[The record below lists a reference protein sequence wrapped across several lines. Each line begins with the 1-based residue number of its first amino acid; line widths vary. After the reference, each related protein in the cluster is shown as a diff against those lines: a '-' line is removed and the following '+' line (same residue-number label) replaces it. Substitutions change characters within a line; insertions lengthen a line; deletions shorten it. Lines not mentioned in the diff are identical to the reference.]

1 MIRLFSFVPAL
12 TALVL
17 SGSLF
22 GGCIISSDVTD
33 FEIKL
38 PDKSFHFDTAQV
50 SPLAFDVN
58 PNCVV
63 SPEDSCAAVSDGQLF
78 CNAVGDCEIEDPTVL
93 PNISCSIDTDCTDVF
108 GAESGFS
115 CNQTD
120 GACQATVE
128 FELSTPVN
136 LANEVPELEDLGN
149 SQFTK
154 VRFSYVRMFV
164 QENTF
169 SIATPPV
176 EIYIAP
182 EAVASP
188 FVSGSDPREL
198 ENGVFS
204 VGVVDP
210 IAASTSGHT
219 VDVQLDAG
227 GDAALSEYCRTPSV
241 TFKFFVYSQMTFRAG
256 DPVPQG
262 ALTLVIDAAA
272 IVGLN

>member
-1 MIRLFSFVPAL
+1 MIRLSAFFPAL

-17 SGSLF
+17 SGSFF

-38 PDKSFHFDTAQV
+38 PDKSFHFDTAQI
-50 SPLAFDVN
+50 SPPTVIVMAEA
-58 PNCVV
+58 CVV
-63 SPEDSCAAVSDGQLF
+63 SPSDSCAAISEDLF
-78 CNAVGDCEIEDPTVL
+78 CNSDGDCEVTDPTVL
-93 PNISCSIDTDCTDVF
+93 PTIPCSVDSDCSALFGDT
-108 GAESGFS
+108 FS

-120 GACQATVE
+120 EACQATVE

-136 LANEVPELEDLGN
+136 LADEVPELEDLGN

-154 VRFSYVRMFV
+154 VRFSYVRMV
-164 QENTF
+164 VEENTF
-169 SIATPPV
+169 SIATPEV
-176 EIYIAP
+176 ELYIAP

-188 FVSGSDPREL
+188 WVPASDPREL
-198 ENGVFS
+198 DSGVFS
-204 VGVVDP
+204 VGVVDS

-219 VDVQLDAG
+219 VDVQLDAD
-227 GDAALSEYCRTPSV
+227 GDVALSEYCRTPSV
-241 TFKFFVYSQMTFRAG
+241 TFKFFVYAEMSFRAG
-256 DPVPQG
+256 DPIPQG